1 MLRYKPSLDILLSL
15 RDTLNSLN
23 QRHFCLLAKTNNEY
37 DVQMTQD
44 YICMYISDV
53 YPFKCIILMV
63 RNMLFFRDHNNI
75 NTHLTRNM

>member
-1 MLRYKPSLDILLSL
+1 MLRYKQSSLDILLSL

-23 QRHFCLLAKTNNEY
+23 QRHFCLLANTNNEY

-63 RNMLFFRDHNNI
+63 RNMQFIGITITLIH
-75 NTHLTRNM
+75 T

>member
-1 MLRYKPSLDILLSL
+1 MLRYKPSSLDILLSL

-63 RNMLFFRDHNNI
+63 RNMLFLGITITLIH
-75 NTHLTRNM
+75 T

>member
-1 MLRYKPSLDILLSL
+1 MMRYKLSLDRLISL

-44 YICMYISDV
+44 YICTYV
-53 YPFKCIILMV
+53 YFRRLPVQM
-63 RNMLFFRDHNNI
+63 RNFNGKKYAVFRDHNNI
-75 NTHLTRNM
+75 ITYT